1 MQLLG
6 LLKVVPAGDVAD
18 ACDAIMDSGV
28 VDNLFHGCVHL
39 LDHGLVHA
47 GRSHQVVVDQHVAV
61 LETLLLQSLVVF
73 RQLSGV
79 LVDGDAVARHGAD
92 DLQLAGLGILLSV
105 AQTHDTDVDE
115 STGQIGQTVRLG
127 STFNLVQLDAQN
139 TAQLAE
145 QEGVC
150 TCSRHTGV
158 QLIGMRLCVI
168 DEALKVIVRC
178 VCRNSQCREAVVLQ
192 AGDQG
197 EVGHGVYGSVAGDVL
212 DVQ

>member
-1 MQLLG
+1 M
-6 LLKVVPAGDVAD
+6 AD

-92 DLQLAGLGILLSV
+92 GLQLAGLGILLSV

-115 STGQIGQTVRLG
+115 YTGQIGQTVRLG
-127 STFNLVQLDAQN
+127 STFNLVKLDAQN